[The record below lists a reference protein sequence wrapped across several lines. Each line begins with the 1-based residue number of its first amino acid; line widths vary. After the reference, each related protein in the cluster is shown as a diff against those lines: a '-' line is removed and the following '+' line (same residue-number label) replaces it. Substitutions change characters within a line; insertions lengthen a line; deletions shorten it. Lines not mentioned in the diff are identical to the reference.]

1 MRCRPGYGVRRA
13 SVMMLIDAHAHLD
26 RYGELLSAA
35 VKEIEDKSILTVSN
49 SMDFASYRRNL
60 AIGKE
65 CSLVVP
71 TFGVHP
77 KNAPGS
83 VSELTTFGAA
93 IDQTPMIGEIGLD
106 FHWVR
111 DSAQY
116 PAQKRVLEYFL
127 AAAREQ
133 RKIVNLHTKG
143 AEKEVLVL
151 LERYGVQRAIVH
163 WYSGPVDILRA
174 MIAAGFYFTIGVEVL
189 FSDTIKEIARLI
201 PLDQMLTETDN
212 PGGLKWLNGS
222 PGMPNAIDDVVR
234 VGAKIKTLD
243 SLSFADSVQANWERL
258 TRGDLWLDA
267 VRKQTAR
274 A

>member
-1 MRCRPGYGVRRA
+1 
-13 SVMMLIDAHAHLD
+13 MLIDAHAHLD

-35 VKEIEDKSILTVSN
+35 LKEIEDMSILTVSN

-83 VSELTTFGAA
+83 VSELATFGAA

-163 WYSGPVDILRA
+163 WYSGPVDILRT

-189 FSDTIKEIARLI
+189 FSDTIKEIAGLI
-201 PLDQMLTETDN
+201 PLDQTLTETDN

-222 PGMPNAIDDVVR
+222 PGMPNAIDEVVR
-234 VGAKIKTLD
+234 VGAEIKILD
-243 SLSFADSVQANWERL
+243 SLSFAGSVQANWERL
-258 TRGDLWLDA
+258 TWGDSWLDG

-274 A
+274 VVGAL